1 MDVARSLDFPDE
13 ASSRL
18 AVELVHT
25 PGRTVVVGPT
35 GQASGCPVIVC
46 VQHELTLDAI
56 GPLRAEFEAVAAETG
71 GSYQG

>member
-1 MDVARSLDFPDE
+1 M
-13 ASSRL
+13 
-18 AVELVHT
+18 ELVHT

-35 GQASGCPVIVC
+35 GQASGCPVIVF

-71 GSYQG
+71 GSCQGWSLASRHEPMAEGDE